1 MSSLVLCDHVFS
13 SGLGETPPKLTWADP
28 LAGRILQPDW
38 DRLARELCLVRERYT
53 MMRRS
58 PEFMKL
64 LAMSASIIGA
74 IAAGLS
80 IFAFENL
87 FFVELLADR
96 RERLVILVGVFGASF
111 SAFASYTILNVQRR
125 NQLRRRLRRV
135 FIIYAQSDHE
145 VAKEIAEN
153 LREAGIEPWLESEQI
168 SAGEVWKDAIS
179 EALNS
184 SAMAVV
190 VISEN
195 SLQSSAVEFELRTA
209 ISKMVAD
216 DKSTSPIIPI
226 VLKGGKVPS
235 SLEHIHYVDM
245 ANPDAMEFLLR
256 SIKRAMDRILTENAR

>member
-1 MSSLVLCDHVFS
+1 MSFLVLCDHVFS
-13 SGLGETPPKLTWADP
+13 SRLGETPPRLAWTDP

-38 DRLARELCLVRERYT
+38 DRLARELCLVRERDT

-64 LAMSASIIGA
+64 LALYASIVGA
-74 IAAGLS
+74 MAAGLS
-80 IFAFENL
+80 IFAFENRL
-87 FFVELLADR
+87 VVELLADR
-96 RERLVILVGVFGASF
+96 KESLVTLLGVFGAVF

-145 VAKEIAEN
+145 VAKQIAEK
-153 LREAGIEPWLESEQI
+153 LREGGVEPWLDSEQI
-168 SAGEVWKDAIS
+168 LAGEVWKDAIS

-195 SLQSSAVEFELRTA
+195 SLQSEAVEFELRAA
-209 ISKMVAD
+209 IKKMEAD
-216 DKSTSPIIPI
+216 DKSTSPIIPV

-245 ANPDAMEFLLR
+245 AVPDAMEFLLR
-256 SIKRAMDRILTENAR
+256 SITSAMDRILTENAR